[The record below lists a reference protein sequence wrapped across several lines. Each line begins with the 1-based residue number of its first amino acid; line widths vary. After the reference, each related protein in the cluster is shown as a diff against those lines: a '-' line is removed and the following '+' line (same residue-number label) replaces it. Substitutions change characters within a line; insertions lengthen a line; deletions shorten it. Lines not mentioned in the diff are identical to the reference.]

1 MPIRRRSRRSVTDRL
16 RCLLPALPVV
26 LAGLAVLA
34 WQAAPAVAGTAP
46 DGLAAAA
53 RSILGAGQ
61 GVYVEAADGTVL
73 LAQAAAT
80 AVHPASVSKIAATL
94 ALLRRFG
101 PEHRFITTFRA
112 DGHVVDG
119 TLYGDLLVRGGQ
131 DPSLVD
137 EDALLVAAQLNADG
151 IRRIAGGLRVPDEL
165 IFDWQSDPDG
175 AHLRRALSGLVPA
188 AAWAAVR
195 TLASADAAGP
205 VAAGASAAA
214 LPAPPGVEF
223 GAAMGAAI
231 PIAGAAGAAG
241 DAGAANQGLTVVYR
255 SQPLLPLL
263 KSLNDYSNNIF
274 KSFAQAAG
282 GVAVIESVARSALPA
297 GMRSEVTLGDAAGTD
312 PRNRLSPRAVVKLLQ
327 ALDRELATS
336 GHSLADVLP
345 VAGIDDG
352 TLRNRLNAPGEA
364 GRVAGKTGTYGSY
377 GASALAGAIVTR
389 DRGTVYFAILDHD
402 VPVPEARRRQ
412 DRFVRALLMHLHS
425 LPWTYRPDARPA
437 FARAQVST
445 VAAGAPVAA
454 GAIATGSA
462 AP

>member
-1 MPIRRRSRRSVTDRL
+1 MPIRRRSRRTVILS
-16 RCLLPALPVV
+16 
-26 LAGLAVLA
+26 AGLALLA
-34 WQAAPAVAGTAP
+34 WQAAPALAGTAP
-46 DGLAAAA
+46 DGLAASA

-80 AVHPASVSKIAATL
+80 AVHPASVSKIPATL

-101 PEHRFITTFRA
+101 PEHRFVTTFRA

-137 EDALLVAAQLNADG
+137 EDALLVAAQLNAAG
-151 IRRIAGGLRVPDEL
+151 IRRIAGGLRTSGAL
-165 IFDWQSDPDG
+165 LFDWQSDADG
-175 AHLRRALSGLVPA
+175 VHLRRALSGLVPA
-188 AAWAAVR
+188 AAWTAVR
-195 TLASADAAGP
+195 TAS
-205 VAAGASAAA
+205 A
-214 LPAPPGVEF
+214 LPAPPEVEF
-223 GAAMGAAI
+223 AAATGTAI
-231 PIAGAAGAAG
+231 PVAGAAGVT
-241 DAGAANQGLTVVYR
+241 NQGPMVVYR

-274 KSFAQAAG
+274 KAFAAAAG
-282 GVAVIESVARSALPA
+282 GVEAIESVARGALPA
-297 GMRSEVTLGDAAGTD
+297 DMRSEITLGDAAGTD

-327 ALDRELATS
+327 ALDHELATS

-389 DRGTVYFAILDHD
+389 DRGTVYFAILDHN

-425 LPWTYRPDARPA
+425 LPWKYQRDARPA

-445 VAAGAPVAA
+445 LAAGPVAA
-454 GAIATGSA
+454 GPIATGSA
-462 AP
+462 VP